1 MTIINFLTRGTK
13 LANSAMH
20 VESVAS
26 ACLFSK
32 WISQLISKTFVY
44 EFAWYHKVFQIVT
57 HQPRGTNVLFLKVIW
72 NQLQGSANACTLA
85 LVPER
90 ETERERKRRLTW
102 RGEFFQKYIFF
113 SLSACYTSK
122 CLEIFRLSKS
132 LSKKESSELIVIC
145 ACVIQRLWNVSIS
158 FFLHFMF
165 LWLIAAVYY
174 VSFFFLF
181 LWEKLRGWAA
191 NGPSQEL
198 LGFFAID
205 IFLAPLLFPIKF

>member
-13 LANSAMH
+13 LANFAMH

-90 ETERERKRRLTW
+90 ERERERETEREREREDLHD
-102 RGEFFQKYIFF
+102 E
-113 SLSACYTSK
+113 
-122 CLEIFRLSKS
+122 E
-132 LSKKESSELIVIC
+132 
-145 ACVIQRLWNVSIS
+145 S
-158 FFLHFMF
+158 FFKNIYFFHFQPATPLNVLRSLDF
-165 LWLIAAVYY
+165 QSLWAKKNLV
-174 VSFFFLF
+174 
-181 LWEKLRGWAA
+181 
-191 NGPSQEL
+191 N
-198 LGFFAID
+198 
-205 IFLAPLLFPIKF
+205 

>member
-13 LANSAMH
+13 LANFAMH

-85 LVPER
+85 SV
-90 ETERERKRRLTW
+90 TVWEREREREREKEKTYMTRRV
-102 RGEFFQKYIFF
+102 FSKIYIFF
-113 SLSACYTSK
+113 HFQPATPLNVLRSLD
-122 CLEIFRLSKS
+122 FQS
-132 LSKKESSELIVIC
+132 LWAKKNLV
-145 ACVIQRLWNVSIS
+145 N
-158 FFLHFMF
+158 
-165 LWLIAAVYY
+165 
-174 VSFFFLF
+174 
-181 LWEKLRGWAA
+181 
-191 NGPSQEL
+191 
-198 LGFFAID
+198 
-205 IFLAPLLFPIKF
+205 